1 MSDAPESLVLV
12 LLRRMDARLERI
24 ENDLQDLKRRVTA
37 LEESQARLHLDYAGV
52 QLRLDRFDDRLAGI
66 ERRLDLAEVRP

>member
-1 MSDAPESLVLV
+1 MSDAPDSLVLV

-52 QLRLDRFDDRLAGI
+52 QLRMDRFDDRPARI
-66 ERRLDLAEVRP
+66 EHRLDLAEVRR